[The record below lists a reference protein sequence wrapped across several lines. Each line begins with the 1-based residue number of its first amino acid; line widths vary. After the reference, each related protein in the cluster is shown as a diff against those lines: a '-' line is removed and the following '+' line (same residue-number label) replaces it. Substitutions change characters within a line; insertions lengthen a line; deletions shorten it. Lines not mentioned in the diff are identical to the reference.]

1 MKVLIA
7 DDDPVSRALM
17 IEILRS
23 AQAGYDIIS
32 VEDGH
37 QAWNT
42 LEANL
47 DTKLAILDLQMPGLD
62 GFELLKR
69 VRSDPRISQL
79 PVIVCTGTS
88 DRATVTKAAMHGV
101 NDFLVKP
108 FARTAVLEKVWN
120 ICKPP
125 TTAQPVL
132 KDLSGARQR
141 YEIDRETHRELM
153 GHFVRIADMWATD
166 ARRATD
172 YARVRGLA
180 IRAGNLK
187 QFFLGLGA
195 AAVGARFQDAEQE
208 LAKFKTKPLAQD
220 MPACLRTAQQL
231 GEKIQ
236 LEIDRLRELLDTI
249 A

>member
-7 DDDPVSRALM
+7 DDDPVSRTLM
-17 IEILRS
+17 VEILRS

-32 VEDGH
+32 VDDGNL
-37 QAWNT
+37 AWST
-42 LEANL
+42 LEANV

-69 VRSDPRISQL
+69 VRADPRFAQL

-88 DRATVTKAAMHGV
+88 DRATVTKAAMQGV
-101 NDFLVKP
+101 RDFVVKP
-108 FARTAVLEKVWN
+108 FTRTAVLEKVWN
-120 ICKPP
+120 ICKPA

-132 KDLSGARQR
+132 KDLSAARQR

-153 GHFVRIADMWATD
+153 GHFVRVADMWAAD

-172 YARVRGLA
+172 HARVRGLG

-187 QFFLGLGA
+187 QFFVGLGA
-195 AAVGARFQDAEQE
+195 AAVGARFLEAEQE
-208 LAKFKTKPLAQD
+208 LAKFKTKPLAAD
-220 MPACLRTAQQL
+220 MPNCLRTAQHL
-231 GEKIQ
+231 GERIQ
-236 LEIDRLRELLDTI
+236 IEIDRLRELLDTI